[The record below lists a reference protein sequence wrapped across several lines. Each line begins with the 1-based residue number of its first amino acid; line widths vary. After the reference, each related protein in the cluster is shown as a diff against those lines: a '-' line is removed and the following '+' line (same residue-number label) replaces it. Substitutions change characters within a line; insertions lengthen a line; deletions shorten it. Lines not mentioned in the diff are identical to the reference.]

1 MQQVPGEPFLH
12 VSPDHLVASGMLPG
26 RRDPDGPFA
35 WWDQIRPRFFA
46 GFDRC
51 LPALAAAGN
60 DLIAGHIIE
69 FRAWR
74 EDLARLLEGLGDFLA
89 CVRCDLAEISRR
101 ERGEDIAVSER
112 CARCPTRVRN
122 RAGDRCQA

>member
-1 MQQVPGEPFLH
+1 MQQVSGEPFLH

-35 WWDQIRPRFFA
+35 WWDQMRPRFFA
-46 GFDRC
+46 GFHRC

-89 CVRCDLAEISRR
+89 CVCCDLAEISRR
-101 ERGEDIAVSER
+101 GRGRGYRRIGEVCPLSGASEEPGR
-112 CARCPTRVRN
+112 
-122 RAGDRCQA
+122 

>member
-1 MQQVPGEPFLH
+1 MCRRIIWWPVACCPAGAIRMGRSRGGTRCARGSSPGSH
-12 VSPDHLVASGMLPG
+12 
-26 RRDPDGPFA
+26 
-35 WWDQIRPRFFA
+35 
-46 GFDRC
+46 RC

-101 ERGEDIAVSER
+101 ERGRGYRRIGEVCPLSGASEEPGR
-112 CARCPTRVRN
+112 
-122 RAGDRCQA
+122 

>member
-1 MQQVPGEPFLH
+1 MRL
-12 VSPDHLVASGMLPG
+12 
-26 RRDPDGPFA
+26 
-35 WWDQIRPRFFA
+35 RFFA
-46 GFDRC
+46 GFHRC

-89 CVRCDLAEISRR
+89 GVRCDLAEISRR
-101 ERGEDIAVSER
+101 KRGRGYRRIGEVCPLSGASEE
-112 CARCPTRVRN
+112 P
-122 RAGDRCQA
+122 GRCQP